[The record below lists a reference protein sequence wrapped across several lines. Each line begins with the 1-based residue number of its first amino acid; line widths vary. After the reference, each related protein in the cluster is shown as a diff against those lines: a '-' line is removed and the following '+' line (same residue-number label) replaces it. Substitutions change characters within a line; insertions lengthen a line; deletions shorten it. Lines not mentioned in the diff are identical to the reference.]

1 MPRTP
6 WQALGFLLGLWLSLL
21 VLAPLARGADVPSAI
36 EALERELFAGAN
48 RVRDRHH
55 KIPLERHEVLDRVA
69 RAHSADMAARGYLA
83 HENPEGVNPLE
94 RIQRTGLSGF
104 TLAAENAGSTTHS
117 TPVLAILEGWQRSP
131 VHRTNLLAP
140 AFNTTG
146 VGIARADDGTFY
158 VTQLYVTFPR

>member
-1 MPRTP
+1 L
-6 WQALGFLLGLWLSLL
+6 ALLL
-21 VLAPLARGADVPSAI
+21 LAPLARSAGAPDSSKI
-36 EALERELFAGAN
+36 EALERALHEGAN
-48 RVRDRHH
+48 RVRGRHH
-55 KIPLERHEVLDRVA
+55 KIPLERLEVLDRVA

-104 TLAAENAGSTTHS
+104 TMAAENAGTTTRS
-117 TPVLAILEGWQRSP
+117 APVPAILEGWQLSP

-146 VGIARADDGTFY
+146 VGIAQAADGTFY